1 MYKNILLVFVSFAL
15 ALPLHA
21 QLSYGFKTG
30 LNFATLKG
38 PSEKDASGNKLE
50 NWDNITGFHIGAT
63 FSYPITD
70 RFGLRGELLYS
81 KKGGKY
87 RFEGPSYRFFTTT
100 NNQRIQTAG
109 TSRYLINL
117 NNGYFDIPVM
127 AYGRF
132 GNFEISGGG
141 YAAIMVQSAG
151 EGSLVYEGRRSVGG
165 GGVDVIKGEFNLDY
179 NYRKDDIKGG
189 GDDLVKFN
197 FEGQIIEMPKTL
209 GAYYDY
215 LEDKGKLY
223 NTFDFGVIGG
233 VKYYLSRAL
242 YFDIRLQYGLADL
255 TNNKADLNNQK
266 LDAQN
271 NYIYNNDRDRNYT
284 IQASVGFGF

>member
-1 MYKNILLVFVSFAL
+1 MHKNILLVFVLFAL
-15 ALPLHA
+15 VLPLQA

-30 LNFATLKG
+30 LNFSTLKG
-38 PSEKDASGNKLE
+38 PSETDASGKNLE

-63 FSYPITD
+63 FSYPFSN

-100 NNQRIQTAG
+100 SNQRILTTG

-132 GNFEISGGG
+132 GNFEISGGA
-141 YAAIMVQSAG
+141 YAAIMVQSVA

-179 NYRKDDIKGG
+179 NYRNSILK
-189 GDDLVKFN
+189 VKPLKC
-197 FEGQIIEMPKTL
+197 PKTSAPIMTIL
-209 GAYYDY
+209 R
-215 LEDKGKLY
+215 
-223 NTFDFGVIGG
+223 T
-233 VKYYLSRAL
+233 RATS
-242 YFDIRLQYGLADL
+242 ITHL
-255 TNNKADLNNQK
+255 TM
-266 LDAQN
+266 
-271 NYIYNNDRDRNYT
+271 
-284 IQASVGFGF
+284 G